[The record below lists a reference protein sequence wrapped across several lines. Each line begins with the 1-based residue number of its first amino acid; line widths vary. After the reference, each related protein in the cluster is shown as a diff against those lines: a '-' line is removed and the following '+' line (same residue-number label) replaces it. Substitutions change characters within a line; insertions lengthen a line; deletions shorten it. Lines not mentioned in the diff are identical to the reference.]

1 MWKKARKFPSSHAY
15 ISAAVMCPERSCC
28 ICTPETVF
36 VLYLCGVESELH
48 IWAPPLNGASQLLKQ
63 SKQARISGRSHLNI
77 DLVTGNSV
85 FKTNLLNTIHRFSAV
100 ESEWLWEK
108 KSVMAWFFF
117 LNIVAIK
124 DIFIHTNIHLY
135 FFCVWYEVKV
145 SLTKVKSWVS

>member
-85 FKTNLLNTIHRFSAV
+85 FKTKLLNTIHRFSVV

-108 KSVMAWFFF
+108 KVLWPDFFF
-117 LNIVAIK
+117 KYCGNQGHIHSHKHTSI
-124 DIFIHTNIHLY
+124 IF
-135 FFCVWYEVKV
+135 FVCDMR
-145 SLTKVKSWVS
+145 SR